1 MDTLT
6 RKLRVKYSKRNARIE
21 IPYHVLERLIA
32 RDLKLQKIE
41 LHQESHAENQSKQ
54 SFPVFV
60 DAEYASNEKRFAAP
74 VNIWPGRISVV
85 PKHENDIALR
95 CIHFRV
101 GDDKFSLELL

>member
-1 MDTLT
+1 MDALR

-32 RDLKLQKIE
+32 RDLKLQQIE
-41 LHQESHAENQSKQ
+41 LQQESHAENQPRQ

-60 DAEYASNEKRFAAP
+60 DAEYASAEKRFAIP
-74 VNIWPGRISVV
+74 VGIWPGKISIV
-85 PKHENDIALR
+85 PKHENNIALR

-101 GDDKFSLELL
+101 GDDKFSLELH